1 MIIKKTLRPKELNE
15 FNRLFGDLKHSIKPI
30 EPEELLVEVMQDNEI
45 AFKVSII
52 SKNIF
57 TQHVTKEVKLIHS
70 QLLSVVKNEM
80 NSVQKQII
88 NMYCKLQRNAYIVLL
103 GEDLVANIDE
113 YTSVDTLILNE
124 LLDERFIKDM
134 REHKEEIDQGLVI
147 EEERVTKRWGI

>member
-57 TQHVTKEVKLIHS
+57 TQHVTKEDV
-70 QLLSVVKNEM
+70 
-80 NSVQKQII
+80 
-88 NMYCKLQRNAYIVLL
+88 Y
-103 GEDLVANIDE
+103 
-113 YTSVDTLILNE
+113 
-124 LLDERFIKDM
+124 
-134 REHKEEIDQGLVI
+134 
-147 EEERVTKRWGI
+147 KRQ